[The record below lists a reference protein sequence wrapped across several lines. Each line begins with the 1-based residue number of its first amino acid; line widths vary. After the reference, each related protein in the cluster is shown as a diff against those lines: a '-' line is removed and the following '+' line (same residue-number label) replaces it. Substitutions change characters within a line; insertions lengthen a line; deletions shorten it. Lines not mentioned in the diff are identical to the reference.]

1 MLRGKPVT
9 NLQVL
14 VSIADTGEERGALE
28 KDGDLVR
35 LKRNAICC
43 LSGKPVIL
51 HRTGDL
57 SSMGKYLRW
66 EKGTIV
72 FTVVRLL
79 KEMNGVPHLA
89 IKGSWKFTD
98 SASAQVFNSY
108 FARYCDLT
116 ATVCA
121 QEPLSMDNSWTPKR
135 RRKELINDGD
145 SQSEVTPISFTST
158 PIKYS
163 TP

>member
-1 MLRGKPVT
+1 M
-9 NLQVL
+9 
-14 VSIADTGEERGALE
+14 
-28 KDGDLVR
+28 
-35 LKRNAICC
+35 
-43 LSGKPVIL
+43 IL

-72 FTVVRLL
+72 FTIVRLL

-89 IKGSWKFTD
+89 IKGSWKFAD
-98 SASAQVFNSY
+98 SGSAQVFNSY
-108 FARYCDLT
+108 FTSYCELT

-121 QEPLSMDNSWTPKR
+121 QEPLSMDHSWTPKR
-135 RRKELINDGD
+135 RRKELNDDGD
-145 SQSEVTPISFTST
+145 SQSELTPMSFPST